1 MPFTADDVR
10 RVLAEGAPA
19 PLDPSVKHA
28 SVAAVLLPRGE
39 LLFIRRAEH
48 PGDPW
53 SGHIAF
59 PGGRLE
65 PHDDGPRG
73 AAVRE
78 TAEEIGL
85 DLRPA
90 DYLGA
95 LAPLQAI
102 TGMGL
107 VVHPFVWSLGHEPE
121 LRLNYEVQSV
131 HRIALDALLEGHERG
146 EFPFTWAGREV
157 VLPRVDF
164 DGVRLWGM
172 TLRVVDELLHRLD
185 GRGVGLER
193 PRGTHG
199 HV

>member
-10 RVLAEGAPA
+10 RVLDEGTPG
-19 PLDPSVKHA
+19 PLDKDAKHA
-28 SVAAVLLPRGE
+28 SIAALLMPNRD
-39 LLFIRRAEH
+39 LLFIRRADH

-53 SGHIAF
+53 SGHVAF

-65 PHDDGPRG
+65 AQDEGPRG
-73 AAVRE
+73 AAMRE

-85 DLRPA
+85 DLARA

-95 LAPLQAI
+95 LPPLQAI
-102 TGMGL
+102 TGL
-107 VVHPFVWSLGHEPE
+107 PLIVHPFVWSLDAEPAFT
-121 LRLNYEVQSV
+121 LNKEVQSV
-131 HRIALDALLEGHERG
+131 HRASLDALLEGRERG
-146 EFPFTWAGREV
+146 EMPFSWAGQDI

-185 GRGVGLER
+185 GQGRGLER
-193 PRGTHG
+193 PRGPRG
-199 HV
+199 